1 MALHLHACFSED
13 IASMD
18 THLDQARRTGVDVV
32 WWTEHDFRLQAHGYR
47 QAVRFEGMTEAENG
61 VDWTWLAS
69 RSGPVNAAAGSFVA
83 DPHSPSEPGKALR
96 LTARGPARQW
106 GRLQYEGSAWNS
118 TYSTSMA
125 ATTLELDVLAESLG
139 PDAELLVEV
148 LSSYR
153 PATNNRPAGQYTVQY
168 RVGERTGR
176 FTEADGLLGVVA
188 LPAGRGWQRLTLRPA
203 EDVAALWP
211 DLIAGDASLYRLR
224 LSVRVRRGA
233 TASVVVDRL
242 RFRRDQ
248 RADQEA
254 LGLQRELMAG
264 YARRYPDVLQLQGAE
279 LSLVRHLNRFGGAA
293 FLPDHGEGPPI
304 KDDSVEAAM
313 AMVNLVHANGGLAS
327 YNHPLGDV
335 QNPAALGQL
344 LVSTRN
350 LGADILEVGCPQDV
364 ESIAFGYDIAA
375 RNGVFITATGATDDH
390 SGADWLGREPRWI
403 TSAWAAS
410 TEEPELL
417 DALSGGRVWFS
428 DPAGWRG
435 AMDIST
441 GGLGAM
447 GGVLVTQ
454 DATVPMTVSAAELPV
469 DSTLELITG
478 EVDYAGPGQPTPAIS
493 TVGIRARNVRQGRVE
508 LDFEPGAGR
517 YLRAAVRDR
526 DGKLVGFSNPTW
538 LLPSSP
544 PGGVPAQRRL

>member
-1 MALHLHACFSED
+1 M
-13 IASMD
+13 
-18 THLDQARRTGVDVV
+18 
-32 WWTEHDFRLQAHGYR
+32 
-47 QAVRFEGMTEAENG
+47 
-61 VDWTWLAS
+61 
-69 RSGPVNAAAGSFVA
+69 
-83 DPHSPSEPGKALR
+83 
-96 LTARGPARQW
+96 
-106 GRLQYEGSAWNS
+106 
-118 TYSTSMA
+118 
-125 ATTLELDVLAESLG
+125 
-139 PDAELLVEV
+139 
-148 LSSYR
+148 
-153 PATNNRPAGQYTVQY
+153 
-168 RVGERTGR
+168 
-176 FTEADGLLGVVA
+176 
-188 LPAGRGWQRLTLRPA
+188 
-203 EDVAALWP
+203 
-211 DLIAGDASLYRLR
+211 
-224 LSVRVRRGA
+224 
-233 TASVVVDRL
+233 
-242 RFRRDQ
+242 
-248 RADQEA
+248 
-254 LGLQRELMAG
+254 
-264 YARRYPDVLQLQGAE
+264 
-279 LSLVRHLNRFGGAA
+279 
-293 FLPDHGEGPPI
+293 
-304 KDDSVEAAM
+304 
-313 AMVNLVHANGGLAS
+313 
-327 YNHPLGDV
+327 
-335 QNPAALGQL
+335 
-344 LVSTRN
+344 
-350 LGADILEVGCPQDV
+350 
-364 ESIAFGYDIAA
+364 
-375 RNGVFITATGATDDH
+375 FITATGTTDDH